1 MRKLD
6 DKSGTVKEGALW
18 YQEALPA
25 ESVLSGILQ
34 ADKPRR
40 NGNGLSAE
48 SVLDMVTVRQDLQLG
63 GKASTGMG
71 WARFI
76 PSKV

>member
-1 MRKLD
+1 
-6 DKSGTVKEGALW
+6 LW

-25 ESVLSGILQ
+25 ESVLVAILQ

-40 NGNGLSAE
+40 NGNGLTAE
-48 SVLDMVTVRQDLQLG
+48 AVLDVVKARDDLQFG

-71 WARFI
+71 LVRFI
-76 PSKV
+76 PARA